1 MNDSALGRNES
12 GRPAPEH
19 RMRAALDLMRR
30 IPDPALRRTYRRQL
44 LGILAARRDLFVVH
58 VYAIRCALHFHAQMM
73 VRQMDQSG
81 GAIYN
86 TI

>member
-1 MNDSALGRNES
+1 MVIIAR
-12 GRPAPEH
+12 
-19 RMRAALDLMRR
+19 LMRR